1 MEVEHGEVD
10 VPLLTGVSTSMIVE
24 GRVNQVEKS
33 MALSLSLSLS
43 LPAACSFFFHLR
55 WIYIYIYN
63 VINDHDD

>member
-33 MALSLSLSLS
+33 MALSLSLSASCMLLF
-43 LPAACSFFFHLR
+43 LPPALD
-55 WIYIYIYN
+55 IYIYI
-63 VINDHDD
+63 

>member
-43 LPAACSFFFHLR
+43 LCQLHAPFSSTCVG
-55 WIYIYIYN
+55 YIYIYN